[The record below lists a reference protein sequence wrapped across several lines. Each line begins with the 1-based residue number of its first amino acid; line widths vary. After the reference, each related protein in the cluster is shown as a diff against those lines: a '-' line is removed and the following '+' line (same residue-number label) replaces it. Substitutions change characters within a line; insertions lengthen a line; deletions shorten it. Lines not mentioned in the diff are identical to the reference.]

1 MLFKQVK
8 EYSQRQRIN
17 LNKDDGL
24 KPGDNVVVL
33 TANEY
38 DNIKKD
44 IMQLQD
50 QAIKLEN
57 ENQLLK
63 NQEQNLKEIIQ
74 DVTTPIY
81 ENHKKEMENKDLQI
95 NQLTNELNALQIK
108 INQYNL
114 DMQGL
119 NLIDIAI
126 LRKHKKLIQDF
137 NNTLSIGL
145 TPGAIDIDADAKAIP
160 GGKKES

>member
-8 EYSQRQRIN
+8 EYSKRQRIN

-24 KPGDNVVVL
+24 NPGDNVVVL

-44 IMQLQD
+44 ILQLQD
-50 QAIKLEN
+50 QAIKLEK
-57 ENQLLK
+57 ENQILQ

-81 ENHKKEMENKDLQI
+81 ENHKKELQDKDLQI
-95 NQLTNELNALQIK
+95 KQLSNELKTLKAK
-108 INQYNL
+108 CNQFNL
-114 DMQGL
+114 DLMGL
-119 NLIDIAI
+119 NAIDIVI
-126 LRKHKKLIQDF
+126 LRKYKKLIQEF
-137 NNTLSIGL
+137 NNTISIGL

-160 GGKKES
+160 GSKEKQ

>member
-8 EYSQRQRIN
+8 EYSKRQRIN

-24 KPGDNVVVL
+24 NPGDNVVVL

-44 IMQLQD
+44 ILQLQD
-50 QAIKLEN
+50 QAIKLEK
-57 ENQLLK
+57 ENQILQ

-81 ENHKKEMENKDLQI
+81 ENHKKELQDKDLQI
-95 NQLTNELNALQIK
+95 KQLNNELKTLKAK
-108 INQYNL
+108 CNQFNL
-114 DMQGL
+114 DLMGL
-119 NLIDIAI
+119 NAIDIVI
-126 LRKHKKLIQDF
+126 LRKYKKLIQEF
-137 NNTLSIGL
+137 NNTISIGL

-160 GGKKES
+160 GGKEKQ